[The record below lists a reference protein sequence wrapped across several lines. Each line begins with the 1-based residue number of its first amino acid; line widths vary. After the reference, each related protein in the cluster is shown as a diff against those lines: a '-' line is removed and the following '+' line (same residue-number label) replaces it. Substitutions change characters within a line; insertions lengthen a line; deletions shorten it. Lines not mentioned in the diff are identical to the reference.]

1 MLDKDPLTNEDALR
15 WRCFDA
21 TYASRLLTDGYGFQ
35 DQEAAVEF
43 LGEID
48 GVEVEW
54 TLGALLDSILKHK
67 GGGSSGGGEPSSG
80 DGDAPIPMYK
90 VVVVVAIYLLRTGLM
105 NCTYPLEDSVR
116 RREQAAEMRKAGAMG
131 VTSDGRPNKKQRRQ
145 IHQLHGSFE

>member
-1 MLDKDPLTNEDALR
+1 MSS
-15 WRCFDA
+15 DA

-67 GGGSSGGGEPSSG
+67 GGGSSGGGEPSSTSHG
-80 DGDAPIPMYK
+80 HHSSSLSAAMAEDEAATHPQLLMPALVIGGALL
-90 VVVVVAIYLLRTGLM
+90 VVLLRKFV
-105 NCTYPLEDSVR
+105 C
-116 RREQAAEMRKAGAMG
+116 KANMQGSPRMGAMRMSQSTPEP
-131 VTSDGRPNKKQRRQ
+131 V
-145 IHQLHGSFE
+145 